1 MSVNDTTKTGIFLAA
16 GLLMAGVTFLVV
28 RPSNTEGEQ
37 DGLEALRNQP
47 LFKDFTDPLAATEL
61 KIVSFD
67 ADTGKPV
74 TFEVRKNPATKVW
87 TIPSRADYPADAVN
101 QMKTA
106 ANGLIDLTV
115 LDIPTDNPGDH
126 KEMGVIDPTEDSV
139 KTADSSIGKLVT
151 FKDEK
156 RDTIASL
163 IIGKPVKDQAGQ
175 RYVRKPGQSP
185 VYVVAL
191 DEATITSNFQSW
203 IEADLL
209 QLSSIDVQQIKSDN
223 YSFSVGLNGNQYAK
237 NQTAVLEKDGADWKL
252 LSLKRYNP
260 ANPNQPP
267 TEPKFDPKKVNATT
281 ITDLVNALDD
291 LKFVDVKRKPDG
303 LSADLKADSDLANN
317 KEAQASLF
325 TRGFFPTKN
334 SEGDFKIVS
343 ANGELSATTI
353 DGVKYTLYFGNIS
366 GLTAQS
372 ENAAEGDAAP
382 IEASKEGVNR
392 YLMVTTSVDNS
403 FFPAPVL
410 QPIPQSLEEWEKAQA
425 AAAAAAA
432 GPALPPGVVTG
443 SQESETSEKPAAE
456 DNTTQE
462 NADNPS
468 ASDDDGSESPKA
480 DETDQSAGDGEAPAS
495 DGTEAESE
503 GQPESAAVETNG
515 GGQETAIGQAFQE
528 EGATAKQG
536 EDAPV
541 ELTEEEK
548 AEKLA
553 VIQEQIQKANARLLE
568 ERKDRMAT
576 AKLKSQQLNQR
587 FADWYYEIPESTYS
601 KLRLTRDNL
610 FEGANA
616 VQPPLGPIRPGFQ
629 GPGVQGPGG
638 LGPLPGLGN

>member
-16 GLLMAGVTFLVV
+16 GLLMATASFLIV
-28 RPSNTEGEQ
+28 RPSTTDVEQ

-67 ADTGKPV
+67 ADNGKPV
-74 TFEVRKNPATKVW
+74 TFEVRKNPSSKVW

-115 LDIPTDNPGDH
+115 LDIPTDNAGDH

-139 KTADSSIGKLVT
+139 KTADSSVGKLVT

-163 IIGKPVKDQAGQ
+163 IIGKPVKDQPGQ
-175 RYVRKPGQSP
+175 LYVRKPGQSP

-191 DEATITSNFQSW
+191 DEATITSNFQAW

-209 QLSSIDVQQIKSDN
+209 QLSSIDVQQIRSDN
-223 YSFSVGLNGNQYAK
+223 YSFSVTVNGNRYAK

-252 LSLKRYNP
+252 LSLKRYDP

-267 TEPKFDPKKVNATT
+267 TQPKFDPEKVNATT
-281 ITDLVNALDD
+281 ITELVDALDD
-291 LKFVDVKRKPDG
+291 LKFVDVKRKPEG

-334 SEGDFKIVS
+334 ADGDFKIVS
-343 ANGELSATTI
+343 ANGELSATTV

-366 GLTAQS
+366 GLTTQP
-372 ENAAEGDAAP
+372 EEGDEAAAS
-382 IEASKEGVNR
+382 EAAQEGVNR
-392 YLMVTTSVDNS
+392 YLMVTTSVDDS
-403 FFPAPVL
+403 FFPAPAL
-410 QPIPQSLEEWEKAQA
+410 QPIPQTLEEWEKAQA

-432 GPALPPGVVTG
+432 GPSLPPGMIIE
-443 SQESETSEKPAAE
+443 SQEAEGTEEPATEEPATEKPAE
-456 DNTTQE
+456 ENT
-462 NADNPS
+462 
-468 ASDDDGSESPKA
+468 SESKPQPPAADDKDKPADPKVDA
-480 DETDQSAGDGEAPAS
+480 DQPAAEGEAPATESAEETAADADNKS
-495 DGTEAESE
+495 DA
-503 GQPESAAVETNG
+503 AAVETSG
-515 GGQETAIGQAFQE
+515 SGQETVVGQAFQE
-528 EGATAKQG
+528 DEAL
-536 EDAPV
+536 V
-541 ELTEEEK
+541 ELTDEEK

-576 AKLKSQQLNQR
+576 AQLKSQQLNQR

-616 VQPPLGPIRPGFQ
+616 VQPPLGPVRPGFQ
-629 GPGVQGPGG
+629 PPGG
-638 LGPLPGLGN
+638 FGPLPGLGN